1 MNMTKVIQQMDMTK
15 AAKLFFVNYFDFSGR
30 ASRGEFWWAYL
41 AFFIVST
48 ILFVV
53 DGVIVGMIFG
63 FTDNELLSITE
74 SEFLSNNGFFSNIFS
89 LVTAIGWIS
98 LTSRRLQDNGHSGWW
113 QLAYFS
119 IIPTIILWVFFISAD
134 VNPVLLSFSIIFT
147 IITLALYILIL
158 VWLILP
164 PTEDE
169 NRWGPNPLYYENQNE
184 TFAGADPKD
193 W

>member
-1 MNMTKVIQQMDMTK
+1 MTKVIQQMDMTK
-15 AAKLFFVNYFDFSGR
+15 AAKLFFTNYFDFSGR

-74 SEFLSNNGFFSNIFS
+74 NEFLSNNGFFSNIFS
-89 LVTAIGWIS
+89 LVTLIGWIS
-98 LTSRRLQDNGHSGWW
+98 LTSRRLQDNGHTGWW

-134 VNPVLLSFSIIFT
+134 GNPVLLSFSIIFT
-147 IITLALYILIL
+147 IITLVLYILIL

-169 NRWGPNPLYYENQNE
+169 NKWGPNPLYYENKNK

>member
-1 MNMTKVIQQMDMTK
+1 MTKVIQQMDMIK

-74 SEFLSNNGFFSNIFS
+74 NEFLSNNGFFSNIFS
-89 LVTAIGWIS
+89 LVTFIGWIS

-119 IIPTIILWVFFISAD
+119 IIPTIFLWVFFISD
-134 VNPVLLSFSIIFT
+134 DGNPVLLSFSIIFT

-169 NRWGPNPLYYENQNE
+169 NKWGLNPLYHDNQNK
-184 TFAGADPKD
+184 TFTGADPKD

>member
-1 MNMTKVIQQMDMTK
+1 MTKVIQQMDMTK

-48 ILFVV
+48 FLFVV

-134 VNPVLLSFSIIFT
+134 GNPVLLSFSIIFT

>member
-1 MNMTKVIQQMDMTK
+1 MTKVIQQMDMMK

-41 AFFIVST
+41 AFFIVSI
-48 ILFVV
+48 ILAIV
-53 DGVIVGMIFG
+53 DGVVVGIIFG

-89 LVTAIGWIS
+89 LVTLIGWIS

-113 QLAYFS
+113 QLSYFS

-134 VNPVLLSFSIIFT
+134 GNPVLLSFSIIFT

-169 NRWGPNPLYYENQNE
+169 NKWGSNPLYQENQDE
-184 TFAGADPKD
+184 TFKGSNPED

>member
-1 MNMTKVIQQMDMTK
+1 MTKVIQQMDMTK
-15 AAKLFFVNYFDFSGR
+15 AAKLFFTNYFDFSGR

-41 AFFIVST
+41 AFFIISF
-48 ILFVV
+48 ILAIV
-53 DGVIVGMIFG
+53 DGVIVGIIFG

-74 SEFLSNNGFFSNIFS
+74 NEFLSTNGFFSNIFS
-89 LVTAIGWIS
+89 LVTLIGWIS

-113 QLAYFS
+113 QLSYFS

-134 VNPVLLSFSIIFT
+134 GNPVLLSFSIIFT

-169 NRWGPNPLYYENQNE
+169 NRWGLNPLYYENQNK
-184 TFAGADPKD
+184 TFSGADPKD

>member
-1 MNMTKVIQQMDMTK
+1 MTKVIQQMDMTK
-15 AAKLFFVNYFDFSGR
+15 AAKLFFTNYFDFSGR
-30 ASRGEFWWAYL
+30 ASRGEFWWTYL

-48 ILFVV
+48 ILFIV

-74 SEFLSNNGFFSNIFS
+74 NEFLSNNGFFSNIFS
-89 LVTAIGWIS
+89 LVTLIGWIS
-98 LTSRRLQDNGHSGWW
+98 LTSRRLQDNGHTGWW

-134 VNPVLLSFSIIFT
+134 GNPVLLSFSIIFT

-169 NRWGPNPLYYENQNE
+169 NKWGPNPLYYENKNK

>member
-1 MNMTKVIQQMDMTK
+1 MTKVIQQMDMTK
-15 AAKLFFVNYFDFSGR
+15 AAKLFFTNYFDFSGR

-41 AFFIVST
+41 AFFIVSI
-48 ILFVV
+48 ILAIV

-134 VNPVLLSFSIIFT
+134 GNPVLLSFSIIFT

>member
-1 MNMTKVIQQMDMTK
+1 MTKVIQQMDITK
-15 AAKLFFVNYFDFSGR
+15 AAKLFFTNYFNFSGR

-41 AFFIVST
+41 AFFIVSI
-48 ILFVV
+48 ILAIV
-53 DGVIVGMIFG
+53 DGVIAGIIFG
-63 FTDNELLSITE
+63 FTDNELLTSTE
-74 SEFLSNNGFFSNIFS
+74 SEFLSTNGFFSNIFS
-89 LVTAIGWIS
+89 LVTLIGWIS

-113 QLAYFS
+113 QLSYFS

-134 VNPVLLSFSIIFT
+134 GNPVLLSFSIIFT

-169 NRWGPNPLYYENQNE
+169 NKWGQNPLLHENQNE

>member
-1 MNMTKVIQQMDMTK
+1 MTKVIQQMDMMK

-63 FTDNELLSITE
+63 FTDNELLSINE
-74 SEFLSNNGFFSNIFS
+74 NEFLSNNGFFSNIFS
-89 LVTAIGWIS
+89 LVTFIGWIS

-119 IIPTIILWVFFISAD
+119 IIPTIFLWVFFISD
-134 VNPVLLSFSIIFT
+134 DGNPVLLSFSIIFT
-147 IITLALYILIL
+147 IITLALYIMIL

-169 NRWGPNPLYYENQNE
+169 NKWGLNPLYHDNQNK
-184 TFAGADPKD
+184 TFTGADPKD

>member
-1 MNMTKVIQQMDMTK
+1 MTKVIQQMDMTK
-15 AAKLFFVNYFDFSGR
+15 AAKLFFTNYFDFSGR

-74 SEFLSNNGFFSNIFS
+74 SEFLSTNGFFSNIFS
-89 LVTAIGWIS
+89 LVTLIGWIS

-113 QLAYFS
+113 QLAYLS

-134 VNPVLLSFSIIFT
+134 GNPVLLSFSIIFT

-169 NRWGPNPLYYENQNE
+169 NKWGPNPLYYENKNK

>member
-1 MNMTKVIQQMDMTK
+1 MTKVIQQMDMRK
-15 AAKLFFVNYFDFSGR
+15 AAKLFFTNYFDFSGR

-41 AFFIVST
+41 AFFIVSI
-48 ILFVV
+48 ILAIV
-53 DGVIVGMIFG
+53 DAVIGGIIFG
-63 FTDNELLSITE
+63 FTK
-74 SEFLSNNGFFSNIFS
+74 SEFLLNNGFFSNIFS
-89 LVTAIGWIS
+89 LVTFIGWIS

-119 IIPTIILWVFFISAD
+119 IIPTIFLWVFFISD
-134 VNPVLLSFSIIFT
+134 DGNPVLLSFSIIST

-158 VWLILP
+158 VWVILP

-169 NRWGPNPLYYENQNE
+169 NKWGLNPLYHENQDK
-184 TFAGADPKD
+184 TFTGVDPKD

>member
-1 MNMTKVIQQMDMTK
+1 MTKVIQQMDMTK
-15 AAKLFFVNYFDFSGR
+15 AAKLFFVNYFDFSSR

-134 VNPVLLSFSIIFT
+134 ENPVLLSFSIIFT

-169 NRWGPNPLYYENQNE
+169 NKWGLNPLYHENQDK
-184 TFAGADPKD
+184 TFTGADPKD

>member
-1 MNMTKVIQQMDMTK
+1 MTKVIQQMDMTK
-15 AAKLFFVNYFDFSGR
+15 AAKLFFTNYFDFSGR

-48 ILFVV
+48 ILFIV

-74 SEFLSNNGFFSNIFS
+74 NEFLSNNGFFSNIFS
-89 LVTAIGWIS
+89 LVTFIGWIS
-98 LTSRRLQDNGHSGWW
+98 LTSRRLQDNGHTGWW

-134 VNPVLLSFSIIFT
+134 GNPVLLSFSIIFT

-169 NRWGPNPLYYENQNE
+169 NKWGPNPLYYENQNK

>member
-1 MNMTKVIQQMDMTK
+1 MTKVIQQMDMIK

-74 SEFLSNNGFFSNIFS
+74 NEFLSNNGFFSNIFS
-89 LVTAIGWIS
+89 LVTFIGWIS
-98 LTSRRLQDNGHSGWW
+98 ITSRRLQDNGHSGWW

-119 IIPTIILWVFFISAD
+119 IIPTIFLWVFFISD
-134 VNPVLLSFSIIFT
+134 DGNPVLLSFSIIST

-158 VWLILP
+158 VWVILP

-169 NRWGPNPLYYENQNE
+169 NKWGLNPLYHDNQNK
-184 TFAGADPKD
+184 TFTGADPKD

>member
-1 MNMTKVIQQMDMTK
+1 MTKVIQQMDMTK
-15 AAKLFFVNYFDFSGR
+15 AAKLFFTNYFDFSGR

-74 SEFLSNNGFFSNIFS
+74 NEFLSNNGFFSNIFS
-89 LVTAIGWIS
+89 LVTLIGWIS

-134 VNPVLLSFSIIFT
+134 GNPVLLSFSIIFT

-169 NRWGPNPLYYENQNE
+169 NKWGPNPLYYENKNK

>member
-1 MNMTKVIQQMDMTK
+1 MTKVIQQMDMTK
-15 AAKLFFVNYFDFSGR
+15 AAKLFFTNYFDFSGR

-41 AFFIVST
+41 AFFIVSI
-48 ILFVV
+48 ILAIV
-53 DGVIVGMIFG
+53 DAVIGGIIFG
-63 FTDNELLSITE
+63 FTE
-74 SEFLSNNGFFSNIFS
+74 SEFLLNNGFFSNIFS
-89 LVTAIGWIS
+89 LVTFIGWIS

-119 IIPTIILWVFFISAD
+119 IIPTIFLWVFFISAD
-134 VNPVLLSFSIIFT
+134 ENPVLLSFSIIST

-169 NRWGPNPLYYENQNE
+169 NRWGLNPLYQENQNE

>member
-1 MNMTKVIQQMDMTK
+1 MTKVIQQMDMTK
-15 AAKLFFVNYFDFSGR
+15 AAKLFFTNYFDFSGR

-41 AFFIVST
+41 AFFIVSS

-74 SEFLSNNGFFSNIFS
+74 NEFLSNNGFFSNIFS
-89 LVTAIGWIS
+89 LVTLIGWIS
-98 LTSRRLQDNGHSGWW
+98 LTSRRLQDNGHTGWW

-134 VNPVLLSFSIIFT
+134 GNPVLLSFSIIFT

-169 NRWGPNPLYYENQNE
+169 NKWGPNPLYYENKNK

>member
-1 MNMTKVIQQMDMTK
+1 MTKVIQQMDMTK
-15 AAKLFFVNYFDFSGR
+15 AAKLFFTNYFDFSGR

-41 AFFIVST
+41 AFFIISF
-48 ILFVV
+48 ILAIV
-53 DGVIVGMIFG
+53 DGVIVGIIFG

-74 SEFLSNNGFFSNIFS
+74 SEFLSTNGFFSNIFS
-89 LVTAIGWIS
+89 LVTLIGWIS

-113 QLAYFS
+113 QLSYFS

-134 VNPVLLSFSIIFT
+134 GNPVLLSFSIIFT

-169 NRWGPNPLYYENQNE
+169 NKWGLNPLYHDNQNK
-184 TFAGADPKD
+184 TFTGADPKD

>member
-1 MNMTKVIQQMDMTK
+1 MTKVIQQMDMTK
-15 AAKLFFVNYFDFSGR
+15 AAKLFFTNYFDFSGR

-41 AFFIVST
+41 AFFIVSI
-48 ILFVV
+48 ILAIV
-53 DGVIVGMIFG
+53 DGVIVGIIFG

-74 SEFLSNNGFFSNIFS
+74 SEFLSTNGFFSNIFS
-89 LVTAIGWIS
+89 LVTFIGWIS

-134 VNPVLLSFSIIFT
+134 GNPVLLSFSIIFT

-169 NRWGPNPLYYENQNE
+169 NKWGPNPLYYENKNK

>member
-1 MNMTKVIQQMDMTK
+1 MTKVIQQMDMTK
-15 AAKLFFVNYFDFSGR
+15 AAKLFFANYFDFSGR

-41 AFFIVST
+41 AFFIVSI
-48 ILFVV
+48 ILAIV
-53 DGVIVGMIFG
+53 DAVIGGIIFG
-63 FTDNELLSITE
+63 FTE
-74 SEFLSNNGFFSNIFS
+74 SEFLLNNGFFSNIFS
-89 LVTAIGWIS
+89 LVTFIGWIS

-119 IIPTIILWVFFISAD
+119 IIPTIFLWVFFISAD
-134 VNPVLLSFSIIFT
+134 ENPVLLSFSIIST

-169 NRWGPNPLYYENQNE
+169 NKWGLNPLYHENQDK
-184 TFAGADPKD
+184 TFTGADPKD

>member
-1 MNMTKVIQQMDMTK
+1 MTKVIQQMDMTK
-15 AAKLFFVNYFDFSGR
+15 AAKLFFTNYFDFSGR

-74 SEFLSNNGFFSNIFS
+74 NEFLSNNGFFSNIFS
-89 LVTAIGWIS
+89 LVTLIGWIS
-98 LTSRRLQDNGHSGWW
+98 LTSRRLQDNGHTGWW

-134 VNPVLLSFSIIFT
+134 GNPVLLSFSIIFT

-169 NRWGPNPLYYENQNE
+169 NKWGPNPLYYENKNK

>member
-1 MNMTKVIQQMDMTK
+1 MTKVIQQMDMTK

-41 AFFIVST
+41 AFFIVSS

-74 SEFLSNNGFFSNIFS
+74 NEFLSNNGFFSNIFS
-89 LVTAIGWIS
+89 LVTLIGWIS
-98 LTSRRLQDNGHSGWW
+98 LTSRRLQDNGHTGWW

-119 IIPTIILWVFFISAD
+119 IIPTIILWVLFAVSD
-134 VNPVLLSFSIIFT
+134 GNPVLLSISIIFT
-147 IITLALYILIL
+147 MITLGLYILIL
-158 VWLILP
+158 IWLILP

-169 NRWGPNPLYYENQNE
+169 NRWGRNPLL
-184 TFAGADPKD
+184 D
-193 W
+193 

>member
-1 MNMTKVIQQMDMTK
+1 MTKVIQQMDMTK
-15 AAKLFFVNYFDFSGR
+15 AAKLFFTNYFDFSGR
-30 ASRGEFWWAYL
+30 ASRGEFWWTYL

-74 SEFLSNNGFFSNIFS
+74 NEFLSTNGFFSNIFS
-89 LVTAIGWIS
+89 LVTFIGWIS

-119 IIPTIILWVFFISAD
+119 IIPTIFLWVFFISAD
-134 VNPVLLSFSIIFT
+134 ENPVLLSFSIIFT

-169 NRWGPNPLYYENQNE
+169 NKWGLNPLYHDNQNK
-184 TFAGADPKD
+184 TFTGADPKD

>member
-1 MNMTKVIQQMDMTK
+1 MTKVIQQMDMTK
-15 AAKLFFVNYFDFSGR
+15 AAKLFFTNYFDFSGR

-74 SEFLSNNGFFSNIFS
+74 NEFLSNNGFFSNIFS
-89 LVTAIGWIS
+89 LLTFIGWIS

-134 VNPVLLSFSIIFT
+134 GNPVLLSFSIIFT

-169 NRWGPNPLYYENQNE
+169 NKWGPNPLYYENKNK

>member
-1 MNMTKVIQQMDMTK
+1 MTKVMQQMDMTK
-15 AAKLFFVNYFDFSGR
+15 AAKLFFTNYFDFSGR

-41 AFFIVST
+41 AFFIVSI
-48 ILFVV
+48 ILAIV
-53 DGVIVGMIFG
+53 DAVIGGIIFG
-63 FTDNELLSITE
+63 FTE
-74 SEFLSNNGFFSNIFS
+74 SEFLLNNGFFSNIFS
-89 LVTAIGWIS
+89 LATFIGWIS

-119 IIPTIILWVFFISAD
+119 IIPTIFLWVFFISAD
-134 VNPVLLSFSIIFT
+134 ENPVLLSFSIIST

-169 NRWGPNPLYYENQNE
+169 NKWGLNPLYHENQDK
-184 TFAGADPKD
+184 TFTGADPKD

>member
-1 MNMTKVIQQMDMTK
+1 MTKVIQQMDMTK
-15 AAKLFFVNYFDFSGR
+15 AAKLFFTNYFDFSGR

-74 SEFLSNNGFFSNIFS
+74 NEFLSTNGFFSNIFS
-89 LVTAIGWIS
+89 LVTFIGWIS

-119 IIPTIILWVFFISAD
+119 IIPTIFLWVFFISAD
-134 VNPVLLSFSIIFT
+134 ENPVLLSFSIIST

-169 NRWGPNPLYYENQNE
+169 NKWGLNPLYHENQDK
-184 TFAGADPKD
+184 TFTGADPKD

>member
-1 MNMTKVIQQMDMTK
+1 MTKVIQQMDMTK
-15 AAKLFFVNYFDFSGR
+15 AAKLFFTNYFDFSGR

-74 SEFLSNNGFFSNIFS
+74 NEFLSTNGFFSNIFS
-89 LVTAIGWIS
+89 LVTFIGWIS

-134 VNPVLLSFSIIFT
+134 GNPVLLSFSIIFT

-169 NRWGPNPLYYENQNE
+169 NKWGPNPLYYENKNK

>member
-1 MNMTKVIQQMDMTK
+1 MTKVIQQMDMTK
-15 AAKLFFVNYFDFSGR
+15 AAKLFFTNYFDFSGR

-74 SEFLSNNGFFSNIFS
+74 NEFLSNNGFFSNIFS
-89 LVTAIGWIS
+89 LVTFIGWIS

-119 IIPTIILWVFFISAD
+119 IIPTIFLWVFFISD
-134 VNPVLLSFSIIFT
+134 DGNPVLLSFSIIFT

-169 NRWGPNPLYYENQNE
+169 NKWGPNPLYYENKNK

>member
-1 MNMTKVIQQMDMTK
+1 MTKVIQQMDMTK
-15 AAKLFFVNYFDFSGR
+15 AAKLFFTNYFDFSGR

-74 SEFLSNNGFFSNIFS
+74 NEFLSNNGFFSNIFS
-89 LVTAIGWIS
+89 LVTFIGWIS
-98 LTSRRLQDNGHSGWW
+98 LTSRRLQDNGHTGWW

-119 IIPTIILWVFFISAD
+119 IIPTIILWVFFISSD
-134 VNPVLLSFSIIFT
+134 GNPVLLSFSIIFT

-169 NRWGPNPLYYENQNE
+169 NKWGPNPLYYENKNK

>member
-1 MNMTKVIQQMDMTK
+1 MTNHTQQMDMFK
-15 AAKLFFVNYFDFSGR
+15 AVRLFFVNYFDFSGR

-41 AFFIVST
+41 AFFIVSS

-74 SEFLSNNGFFSNIFS
+74 NEFLSNNGFFSNIFS
-89 LVTAIGWIS
+89 LVTLIGWIS
-98 LTSRRLQDNGHSGWW
+98 LTSRRLQDNGHTGWW

-119 IIPTIILWVFFISAD
+119 IIPTIILWVLFAVSD
-134 VNPVLLSFSIIFT
+134 GNPVLLSFSIIFT
-147 IITLALYILIL
+147 MITLGLYILIL
-158 VWLILP
+158 IWLILP

-169 NRWGPNPLYYENQNE
+169 NRWGRNPLL
-184 TFAGADPKD
+184 D
-193 W
+193 

>member
-1 MNMTKVIQQMDMTK
+1 MTKVIQQMDMTK
-15 AAKLFFVNYFDFSGR
+15 AAKLFFTNYFDFSGR

-74 SEFLSNNGFFSNIFS
+74 NEFLSNNGFFSNIFS
-89 LVTAIGWIS
+89 LVTFIGWIS

-134 VNPVLLSFSIIFT
+134 GNPVLLSFSIIFT

-169 NRWGPNPLYYENQNE
+169 NKWGPNPLYYENKNKTLE
-184 TFAGADPKD
+184 GADPKD

>member
-1 MNMTKVIQQMDMTK
+1 MTKVIQQMDMMK

-41 AFFIVST
+41 AFFIVSS

-74 SEFLSNNGFFSNIFS
+74 NEFLSNNGFFSNIFS
-89 LVTAIGWIS
+89 LVTLIGWIS
-98 LTSRRLQDNGHSGWW
+98 LTSRRLQDNGHTGWW

-134 VNPVLLSFSIIFT
+134 GNPVLLSFSIIFT

-169 NRWGPNPLYYENQNE
+169 NKWGPNPLYYENKNK